1 MQPFQLDQK
10 SKLSIRW
17 KAKMPKPT
25 YSSVVKHDVDFVSS
39 KKVNLAYRKVF
50 KILMLMSN

>member
-25 YSSVVKHDVDFVSS
+25 YSSGVKHDVDFVSS